1 MSNNSKNNLPVLG
14 SKKNFLNKENMGFVY
29 LIGEIDDDTKY
40 KIGVTKKKNIDER
53 KKELQT
59 GNSDELYI
67 KNVFETKYPYK
78 LEKMLHR
85 YFHNKNI
92 LNEWFSL
99 DKEDVNS
106 FNDICLKYENI
117 LLSLRDNPF
126 FNTNKKE

>member
-1 MSNNSKNNLPVLG
+1 
-14 SKKNFLNKENMGFVY
+14 MGFVY
-29 LIGEIDDDTKY
+29 LIGEVDDDTKY

-67 KNVFETKYPYK
+67 KDVFETKYPYK

-85 YFHNKNI
+85 HFYNKNI

-99 DKEDVNS
+99 SKEDVNS
-106 FNDICLKYENI
+106 FNNTCLKYENI

>member
-1 MSNNSKNNLPVLG
+1 MA
-14 SKKNFLNKENMGFVY
+14 FVY
-29 LIGEIDDDTKY
+29 LIGEVNNDNKY
-40 KIGVTKKKNIDER
+40 KIGVTKKKNINER

-85 YFHNKNI
+85 HFYDKNI
-92 LNEWFSL
+92 LNEWFNLSK
-99 DKEDVNS
+99 DDVNS

-117 LLSLRDNPF
+117 LLSLKDNPF